1 MSLIKRGS
9 LFDLSVKAKPQIV
22 QEMDSLKEITTFREL
37 VQVTRKSKPIS
48 FDLVTSPEER
58 GLALKSVCL
67 NKSFEGFL
75 GNFTKSN
82 LYAFSIAW
90 DLSNKPIFY
99 FPDPLSEKNQNMF
112 TIGAGQ
118 TIEFHERG
126 LPLYPKCKVNGGIAY
141 KIMLL
146 ESDQN
151 AINFSSFISAISDTV
166 KRSELSYLLGLFS
179 TATGVNGAS
188 ILLISEA
195 AKRLYSAI
203 GDILKANSDDFID
216 YVEGYYPMTNWVRDF
231 DDIENHHS
239 TVVINRF

>member
-22 QEMDSLKEITTFREL
+22 QEMESLKEITTFREL
-37 VQVTRKSKPIS
+37 VQITRKSKPIS
-48 FDLVTSPEER
+48 FDLATSPEER

-67 NKSFEGFL
+67 NKTFEGFL

-82 LYAFSIAW
+82 LYIFTIAW
-90 DLSNKPIFY
+90 DLSNKPISY
-99 FPDPLSEKNQNMF
+99 FPDPLSEKNRNMF
-112 TIGAGQ
+112 NIGAGQ
-118 TIEFHERG
+118 TVEFPDRG
-126 LPLYPKCKVNGGIAY
+126 LPLFPKGKVNGGIAY

-151 AINFSSFISAISDTV
+151 AINFGSFISAISDTI
-166 KRSELSYLLGLFS
+166 KRSELSYLLGLIS

-216 YVEGYYPMTNWVRDF
+216 YLEGYYPITNWVRDF
-231 DDIENHHS
+231 DDIENNYS